1 MYTTSNEYKNANL
14 QPYRQFESR
23 ITIGNRIITN
33 EEVVSI
39 NLQQSIQQEATFT
52 IGNTISSYLNLT
64 FLHNDIETSDR
75 EIINLEIGLLANSD
89 YEYIPLGIYNIDL
102 CNSNDTTTIII
113 AYDNMVKFDISYE
126 ENNSKPT
133 VHSVINRLI
142 ELTGIEF
149 AGALADYNNYNLVF
163 LSGYSCREV
172 LGFVAGALGC
182 NAIIDRQGKFKF
194 INISKT
200 SSLTITNENYS
211 NYFRQSKLYKIS
223 KLVNTLDESTIE
235 IGSINDDTVCLN
247 MTNPFVNEDIL
258 KDIYNKMNEFNFS
271 PYELNWNGDLSLD
284 LGDSIE
290 IVDKKGTSLIQPIL
304 NQSFVYTGGLSSIV
318 QAQGD
323 TKLANTY
330 TTKTKE
336 EADLDRVKDDI
347 NNAVNKVDVMYY
359 LSTSKE
365 ELKGG
370 DWTTNA
376 PTWTEGKYIW
386 SKTVTEY
393 KNGNIIDSDPVCI
406 TGAKGDQGLQGIQGE
421 KGEQGIPGTPGM
433 TYYTWIKYADDSYGN
448 GISDSPTN
456 KKYIG
461 FAYNKTTPTES
472 SNKSDYTWSLIQGEK
487 GDTGVKGDTG
497 ANGITYYTWIKYSDN
512 SNGNPCY
519 DTPTSS
525 TQYIGIAVNQI
536 TATEST
542 DYTKYTWSKFKGDQ
556 GVKGE
561 QGIPGTPGTNGKTTY
576 FHIKYSSVSNP
587 TSSSQ
592 MTETPSTYIGTYV
605 DYTEADSTD
614 PSKYT
619 WSRFQGIQG
628 EKGEQGIP
636 GTNGSNGQTTYLHIK
651 YSNDGG
657 KTFTSNNGEDV
668 GMYIGTYTDFN
679 INDSSSVSSY
689 IWNKVKGQ
697 GIDSVT
703 EEYAINSDKANAPTT
718 GWSTKCPPWETGKY
732 LWTRSKIIYNNPTET
747 VYTNPYC
754 DSSWEAV
761 NDVEIGG
768 TNLILE
774 SSDAKTVTGNNTANQ
789 SNYFYTLSG
798 VLEDYKDK
806 TVTISYDYEISG
818 TTKGGNIF
826 VRLSANPWSHLDDTI
841 NLATAPKKGHRSKT
855 ITLPSTMTSLAIG
868 TRADNLQGSITFS
881 NMKLEKGNKAT
892 DWSPAPEDIYS
903 EIEKVDDRISLIVSD
918 GSTSSDLTITPSAIS
933 AIAKD
938 IKLKA
943 TNITLEGLV
952 TANSNFKILVDGSI
966 EVKNGKFTG
975 SITGSTITGS
985 NIKGGTLTIGN
996 TSEGNFFKINSD
1008 GSFQAGS
1015 VDQWNYKATITY
1027 GNSGFYVRAWDD
1039 ANSKAR
1045 TTTIDGDGVTVGTT
1059 VYSDKYISA
1068 NGGTLTVGDSMS
1080 VEGNVTAASNLKAN
1094 GNVNAEGNIYLLN
1107 NSASSLRG
1115 KDTSGNNVTLVH
1127 VGGDN
1132 ISKFGYGSH
1141 NLNMAGSWF
1150 MGGKYA
1156 ALMANNNQST
1166 GTSKAGGTVYLCCNG
1181 ATPSDGGLRVL
1192 EFTKDS
1198 NDNYLFRHRSNG
1210 VTKGVYLGSG
1220 SYRWYKL
1227 YSNAAADV
1235 SSDRTLKENI
1245 EYINGTITNY
1255 SAKTFKDINVTD
1267 MYNFVKD
1274 DLALAKYNYIDHKES
1289 TEIGF
1294 IAQDLLYNED
1304 GSDNKVGQ
1312 YIVDAKTAREENRTL
1327 SYNSGNYTNIL
1338 AGALKQAIFKI
1349 EKLEEIIYER
1359 NTNRY

>member
-52 IGNTISSYLNLT
+52 IGNTISSSLNLT

-102 CNSNDTTTIII
+102 CNSNDTTTNIT
-113 AYDNMVKFDISYE
+113 AYDNMVKFDISYD
-126 ENNSKPT
+126 ENNSQPT
-133 VHSVINRLI
+133 VHSVINRLV

-149 AGALADYNNYNLVF
+149 AGTLSDYNNYNLIS
-163 LSGYSCREV
+163 LSNYTCREI
-172 LGFVAGALGC
+172 LGFLAGALGC
-182 NAIIDRQGKFKF
+182 NAIIDRQGKFKL
-194 INISKT
+194 IGISN
-200 SSLTITNENYS
+200 SPSLTITNENYS
-211 NYFRQSKLYKIS
+211 DYFRQSKLYKIS

-247 MTNPFVNEDIL
+247 MANPFVNEDIL
-258 KDIYNKMNEFNFS
+258 QDLYNKMNGFS
-271 PYELNWNGDLSLD
+271 FLPYELNWNGDLSLD

-290 IVDKKGTSLIQPIL
+290 ILDKKGTSLIQPIL
-304 NQSFVYTGGLSSIV
+304 NQSFIYTGGLSSIV

-347 NNAVNKVDVMYY
+347 NNVVNKVDVMYY
-359 LSTSKE
+359 LSTSKT

-370 DWTTNA
+370 EWTTNS
-376 PTWTEGKYIW
+376 PTWIEGKYIW

-393 KNGNIIDSDPVCI
+393 KNGDIIDSEPVCI

-421 KGEQGIPGTPGM
+421 KGEQGIPGTPGI

-461 FAYNKTTPTES
+461 FAYNKTTQTES
-472 SNKSDYTWSLIQGEK
+472 NNKSDYTWSLIKGEK
-487 GDTGVKGDTG
+487 GDTGVKGDAG

-512 SNGNPCY
+512 PNGNPCY
-519 DTPTSS
+519 DTPISS
-525 TQYIGIAVNQI
+525 TKYIGIAVNQT

-561 QGIPGTPGTNGKTTY
+561 QGIPGIPGTNGKTTY

-679 INDSSSVSSY
+679 INDSNSVSSY
-689 IWNKVKGQ
+689 TWNKVKGQ

-703 EEYAINSDKANAPTT
+703 EEYAINSDKANAPTI
-718 GWSTKCPPWETGKY
+718 GWSTKCPTWETGKY

-747 VYTNPYC
+747 VYTTPYC

-761 NDVEIGG
+761 NEIEIGG
-768 TNLILE
+768 RNLILNSNVE
-774 SSDAKTVTGNNTANQ
+774 KSVTGNNTSNQ
-789 SNYFYTLSG
+789 CHYFYDLTG
-798 VLEDYKDK
+798 VVEDYKGK

-818 TTKGGNIF
+818 ATKGGTIG
-826 VRLSANPWSHLDDTI
+826 VRLNDNPWTYLDNSI
-841 NLATAPKKGHRSKT
+841 NLATAPVKGHRSKT
-855 ITLPSTMTSLAIG
+855 TTISSNMTSLKIG
-868 TRADNLQGSITFS
+868 TRADNLQGNITFS
-881 NMKLEKGNKAT
+881 NMKIEFGNKAT
-892 DWSPAPEDIYS
+892 DWTPAPEDMYS

-918 GSTSSDLTITPSAIS
+918 GSTQSNLTLTPSAIS

-943 TNITLEGLV
+943 TNITLEGLI
-952 TANSNFKILVDGSI
+952 TANSNFKILSDGSI
-966 EVKNGKFTG
+966 EAKNGKFTG
-975 SITGSTITGS
+975 NINSGSTITGATITGATITGGIITSTNSNDS
-985 NIKGGTLTIGN
+985 NIYAKLSNGELILRGKYNTGITSGYVTTKISNGALTIGK
-996 TSEGNFFKINSD
+996 TSFGDGTISSDLGLIEATCNFLFHGNLECAESIAGYIIKADEHLRAGNEVQILNPELDGWIRAIKYDNPSSFLILGNSNKKTLIEGSQLNLKSMGSLRLSCTGVRMQNNETHAGIIHLTSYGTGDSLTYSFRPTVTNATVLGSSSNRWQTIYSVNSLNISSDRNAKENIYYINPL
-1008 GSFQAGS
+1008 
-1015 VDQWNYKATITY
+1015 YEKATISDITL
-1027 GNSGFYVRAWDD
+1027 DD
-1039 ANSKAR
+1039 
-1045 TTTIDGDGVTVGTT
+1045 
-1059 VYSDKYISA
+1059 
-1068 NGGTLTVGDSMS
+1068 
-1080 VEGNVTAASNLKAN
+1080 
-1094 GNVNAEGNIYLLN
+1094 
-1107 NSASSLRG
+1107 
-1115 KDTSGNNVTLVH
+1115 
-1127 VGGDN
+1127 
-1132 ISKFGYGSH
+1132 
-1141 NLNMAGSWF
+1141 
-1150 MGGKYA
+1150 
-1156 ALMANNNQST
+1156 
-1166 GTSKAGGTVYLCCNG
+1166 
-1181 ATPSDGGLRVL
+1181 
-1192 EFTKDS
+1192 
-1198 NDNYLFRHRSNG
+1198 
-1210 VTKGVYLGSG
+1210 
-1220 SYRWYKL
+1220 L
-1227 YSNAAADV
+1227 YS
-1235 SSDRTLKENI
+1235 
-1245 EYINGTITNY
+1245 
-1255 SAKTFKDINVTD
+1255 
-1267 MYNFVKD
+1267 FVKD
-1274 DLALAKYNYIDHKES
+1274 GLYIAKYNYKNSSED
-1289 TEIGF
+1289 TIGF
-1294 IAQDLLYNED
+1294 IAQDLLES
-1304 GSDNKVGQ
+1304 GLSSDKAYDIANIIVKV
-1312 YIVDAKTAREENRTL
+1312 DEENNL
-1327 SYNSGNYTNIL
+1327 SYDTGAYMNVL
-1338 AGALKQAIFKI
+1338 AGALKQAILKI
-1349 EKLEEIIYER
+1349 EKLEELINGR
-1359 NTNRY
+1359 N

>member
-52 IGNTISSYLNLT
+52 IGNTISSSLNLT

-102 CNSNDTTTIII
+102 CNSNDTTTIIT

-126 ENNSKPT
+126 ENSSQPT
-133 VHSVINRLI
+133 VHSVINRLT
-142 ELTGIEF
+142 ELTGVEF
-149 AGALADYNNYNLVF
+149 AETLSNYNNYNVVS

-172 LGFVAGALGC
+172 LGFVAGTLGC
-182 NAIIDRQGKFKF
+182 NATIDRQGKFKF

-200 SSLTITNENYS
+200 SSLTITNENYL

-247 MTNPFVNEDIL
+247 MANPFVNEEIL
-258 KDIYNKMNEFNFS
+258 QDLYNKVNGFS
-271 PYELNWNGDLSLD
+271 FLPYELNWNGDLSLD

-290 IVDKKGTSLIQPIL
+290 ILDKKGTSLIQPIL
-304 NQSFVYTGGLSSIV
+304 NQSFIYTGGLSSIV

-347 NNAVNKVDVMYY
+347 NNVVNKVDVMYY
-359 LSTSKE
+359 LSTSKT

-370 DWTTNA
+370 EWTTNS
-376 PTWTEGKYIW
+376 PTWIEGKYIW

-393 KNGNIIDSDPVCI
+393 KNGDIIDSEPVCI

-421 KGEQGIPGTPGM
+421 
-433 TYYTWIKYADDSYGN
+433 
-448 GISDSPTN
+448 
-456 KKYIG
+456 
-461 FAYNKTTPTES
+461 
-472 SNKSDYTWSLIQGEK
+472 
-487 GDTGVKGDTG
+487 
-497 ANGITYYTWIKYSDN
+497 
-512 SNGNPCY
+512 
-519 DTPTSS
+519 
-525 TQYIGIAVNQI
+525 
-536 TATEST
+536 
-542 DYTKYTWSKFKGDQ
+542 
-556 GVKGE
+556 KGE

-619 WSRFQGIQG
+619 WSRFKGLQG
-628 EKGEQGIP
+628 EKGDQGIP

-668 GMYIGTYTDFN
+668 GIYIGTYTDFN
-679 INDSSSVSSY
+679 INDSSSVSLY
-689 IWNKVKGQ
+689 TWNKVKGQ
-697 GIDSVT
+697 GIDCVT
-703 EEYAINSDKANAPTT
+703 EEYAINSDKTNAPTI
-718 GWSTKCPPWETGKY
+718 GWSTKCPTWETGKY

-747 VYTNPYC
+747 VYTTPYC

-761 NDVEIGG
+761 NEIEIGG
-768 TNLILE
+768 RNLILNSNVE
-774 SSDAKTVTGNNTANQ
+774 KSVTGNNTSNQ
-789 SNYFYTLSG
+789 CHYFYDLTG
-798 VLEDYKDK
+798 VVEDYKGK

-818 TTKGGNIF
+818 ATKSGTIG
-826 VRLSANPWSHLDDTI
+826 VRLNDNPWAYLDNSI
-841 NLATAPKKGHRSKT
+841 NLATAPVKGHRSKT
-855 ITLPSTMTSLAIG
+855 TTISSNMTSLKIG
-868 TRADNLQGSITFS
+868 TRADNLQGNITFS
-881 NMKLEKGNKAT
+881 NMKIEFGNKAT
-892 DWSPAPEDIYS
+892 DWTPAPEDMYS
-903 EIEKVDDRISLIVSD
+903 EIEKVNDRISLIVSD
-918 GSTSSDLTITPSAIS
+918 GSTQSNLTLTPSAIS

-938 IKLKA
+938 INLKA

-952 TANSNFKILVDGSI
+952 TANSNFKILSNGSI
-966 EVKNGKFTG
+966 EAKNGKFTG

-1068 NGGTLTVGDSMS
+1068 NGDTLNIIDH
-1080 VEGNVTAASNLKAN
+1080 LK
-1094 GNVNAEGNIYLLN
+1094 VDGNISIDGYFRMQ
-1107 NSASSLRG
+1107 NSSSALQAR
-1115 KDTSGNNVTLVH
+1115 DTSGTLRNLAYISASDNSYFGKGLYDAGLGGTIICGNKVTLRSKNEVLLQCGGTTSATNTNTIEFTSIDGNGFFRPTVTNVTRL
-1127 VGGDN
+1127 
-1132 ISKFGYGSH
+1132 GS
-1141 NLNMAGSWF
+1141 L
-1150 MGGKYA
+1150 
-1156 ALMANNNQST
+1156 
-1166 GTSKAGGTVYLCCNG
+1166 
-1181 ATPSDGGLRVL
+1181 
-1192 EFTKDS
+1192 
-1198 NDNYLFRHRSNG
+1198 NYLWNIVYSKNG
-1210 VTKGVYLGSG
+1210 VNQT
-1220 SYRWYKL
+1220 
-1227 YSNAAADV
+1227 
-1235 SSDRTLKENI
+1235 SDRNLKENI
-1245 EYINGTITNY
+1245 SYVDENLPNK
-1255 SAKTFKDINVTD
+1255 SAKTISEESDITSEEL
-1267 MYNFVKD
+1267 YNFVKN
-1274 DLALAKYNYIDHKES
+1274 DLFLAKYNFIGEAEDK
-1289 TEIGF
+1289 IGF
-1294 IAQDLLYNED
+1294 VAQDLLYNLD
-1304 GSDNKVGQ
+1304 GTDNKIGQ
-1312 YIVDAKTAREENRTL
+1312 MIVSAKESAKTNAPL
-1327 SYNSGNYTNIL
+1327 SYNEGNYVNVL
-1338 AGALKQAIFKI
+1338 AGALKQAILKI
-1349 EKLEEIIYER
+1349 EKLEELINGR
-1359 NTNRY
+1359 N

>member
-52 IGNTISSYLNLT
+52 IGNTISSSLNLT

-75 EIINLEIGLLANSD
+75 EIINVEIGLLANSD

-102 CNSNDTTTIII
+102 CNSNDTTTIIT

-126 ENNSKPT
+126 ENSSQPT
-133 VHSVINRLI
+133 VHSVINRLS
-142 ELTGIEF
+142 ELTGVEF
-149 AGALADYNNYNLVF
+149 AETLSNYNNYNVVS

-172 LGFVAGALGC
+172 LGFVAGTLGC
-182 NAIIDRQGKFKF
+182 NATIDRQGKFKF
-194 INISKT
+194 INIFKT
-200 SSLTITNENYS
+200 SSLTISNENYL

-247 MTNPFVNEDIL
+247 MANPFVNEEIL
-258 KDIYNKMNEFNFS
+258 QDLYNKVNGFS
-271 PYELNWNGDLSLD
+271 FLPYELNWNGDLSLD

-290 IVDKKGTSLIQPIL
+290 ILDKKGTSLIQPIL
-304 NQSFVYTGGLSSIV
+304 NQSFIYTGGLSSIV

-347 NNAVNKVDVMYY
+347 NNVVNKVDVMYY
-359 LSTSKE
+359 LSTSKT

-370 DWTTNA
+370 EWTTNS
-376 PTWTEGKYIW
+376 PTWIEGKYIW

-393 KNGNIIDSDPVCI
+393 KNGDIIDSEPVCI

-421 KGEQGIPGTPGM
+421 
-433 TYYTWIKYADDSYGN
+433 
-448 GISDSPTN
+448 
-456 KKYIG
+456 
-461 FAYNKTTPTES
+461 
-472 SNKSDYTWSLIQGEK
+472 
-487 GDTGVKGDTG
+487 
-497 ANGITYYTWIKYSDN
+497 
-512 SNGNPCY
+512 
-519 DTPTSS
+519 
-525 TQYIGIAVNQI
+525 
-536 TATEST
+536 
-542 DYTKYTWSKFKGDQ
+542 
-556 GVKGE
+556 KGE

-619 WSRFQGIQG
+619 WSRFQGLQG
-628 EKGEQGIP
+628 EKGDQGIP

-668 GMYIGTYTDFN
+668 GIYIGTYTDFN

-689 IWNKVKGQ
+689 TWNKVKGQ
-697 GIDSVT
+697 GIDCVT
-703 EEYAINSDKANAPTT
+703 EEYAINSDKTNAPTI
-718 GWSTKCPPWETGKY
+718 GWSTKCPTWETGKY

-747 VYTNPYC
+747 VYTTPYC

-761 NDVEIGG
+761 NEIEIGG
-768 TNLILE
+768 RNLILNSNVE
-774 SSDAKTVTGNNTANQ
+774 KSVTGNNTSNQ
-789 SNYFYTLSG
+789 CHYFYDLTG
-798 VLEDYKDK
+798 VVEDYKGK

-818 TTKGGNIF
+818 ATKSGTIG
-826 VRLSANPWSHLDDTI
+826 VRLNDNPWAYLDNSI
-841 NLATAPKKGHRSKT
+841 NLATAPVKGHRLKT
-855 ITLPSTMTSLAIG
+855 TTISSNMTSLKIG
-868 TRADNLQGSITFS
+868 TRADNLQGNITFS
-881 NMKLEKGNKAT
+881 NMKIEFGNKAT
-892 DWSPAPEDIYS
+892 DWTPAPEDMYS
-903 EIEKVDDRISLIVSD
+903 EIEKVNDRISLIVSD
-918 GSTSSDLTITPSAIS
+918 GSTQSNLTLTPSAIS

-938 IKLKA
+938 INLKA

-952 TANSNFKILVDGSI
+952 TANSNFKILSNGSI
-966 EVKNGKFTG
+966 EAKNGKFTG

-1045 TTTIDGDGVTVGTT
+1045 TTTIDGNGITVGTT

-1068 NGGTLTVGDSMS
+1068 NGDTLNIIDHLKVD
-1080 VEGNVTAASNLKAN
+1080 GNVSID
-1094 GNVNAEGNIYLLN
+1094 GYFRMQ
-1107 NSASSLRG
+1107 NSSSALQAR
-1115 KDTSGNNVTLVH
+1115 DTSGTLRNLAYISASDNSYFGKGLYDAGLGGTIICGNKVTLRSKNEVLLQCGGTTSATNTNTIEFTSIDGNGFFRPTVTNVTRL
-1127 VGGDN
+1127 
-1132 ISKFGYGSH
+1132 GS
-1141 NLNMAGSWF
+1141 L
-1150 MGGKYA
+1150 
-1156 ALMANNNQST
+1156 
-1166 GTSKAGGTVYLCCNG
+1166 
-1181 ATPSDGGLRVL
+1181 
-1192 EFTKDS
+1192 
-1198 NDNYLFRHRSNG
+1198 NYLWNIVYSKNG
-1210 VTKGVYLGSG
+1210 VNQT
-1220 SYRWYKL
+1220 
-1227 YSNAAADV
+1227 
-1235 SSDRTLKENI
+1235 SDRNLKENI
-1245 EYINGTITNY
+1245 RYIDENLPNK
-1255 SAKTFKDINVTD
+1255 SAKTISEESDITSEEL
-1267 MYNFVKD
+1267 YNFIKD
-1274 DLALAKYNYIDHKES
+1274 DLFLAEYNFIGE
-1289 TEIGF
+1289 TEDKIGF
-1294 IAQDLLYNED
+1294 IAQDLLYNTD
-1304 GSDNKVGQ
+1304 GTDNKIGQ
-1312 YIVDAKTAREENRTL
+1312 IIVNAKDSARANAPL
-1327 SYNSGNYTNIL
+1327 SYNVGNYVNVL
-1338 AGALKQAIFKI
+1338 AGALKQAILKI
-1349 EKLEEIIYER
+1349 EKLEELIKE
-1359 NTNRY
+1359 